1 MMRAVLLSNFD
12 VRLGPSVA
20 LSVPALSHE
29 ELKRF
34 NVVPRLIDVADTED
48 FFISTLEKVYSANY
62 YFSIENENIRGNKD
76 VLLLSIAVQVGIDDD
91 KEKILLFLKKTED
104 SLRDWA
110 RCIKGNGRINELG
123 IFSPENSMLL
133 KDSLHDFF
141 DTIFEGDRFDAL
153 FKEGRGRIGIITQP
167 GFDPERT
174 IELFRGELRKEKHP
188 SLRTRLVINA
198 IDELSYNA
206 FHCKERQ
213 SDACLKDKC
222 PACRELIME
231 SDAAI
236 YMFDSG
242 TFKMGVDFMD
252 MVDYLKTIDVS
263 KQIPV
268 LVLQIDG
275 DPKTEGTLVYEEFTG
290 RLQDAIRIQGLKIQ
304 PKHARV
310 PLGNTEAFKECMS
323 WLIKAII

>member
-1 MMRAVLLSNFD
+1 MLRAVLLSNFD

-20 LSVPALSHE
+20 LSVPALNRE
-29 ELKRF
+29 ELKGF
-34 NVVPRLIDVADTED
+34 NSIPRLIDLAYTED

-62 YFSIENENIRGNKD
+62 YFSIENVGTRGNKD
-76 VLLLSIAVQVGIDDD
+76 MLLLSIAVQVGDDDD

-104 SLRDWA
+104 PLRDCA
-110 RCIKGNGRINELG
+110 RGIKGNGRINELG
-123 IFSPENSMLL
+123 ILSPENSMLL
-133 KDSLHDFF
+133 KDTIHAFF
-141 DTIFEGDRFDAL
+141 DTVFEGDRFDVL
-153 FKEGRGRIGIITQP
+153 FKEGRGRIGIFTQP
-167 GFDPERT
+167 GLDPERT
-174 IELFRGELRKEKHP
+174 ISFFRGELRKEKHP
-188 SLRTRLVINA
+188 PLRTRLVMNA

-213 SDACLKDKC
+213 SDACLKNKC

-242 TFKMGVDFMD
+242 TFKMNADFMD
-252 MVDYLKTIDVS
+252 MVDYLKGIDDS

-275 DPKTEGTLVYEEFTG
+275 DPAADGTLVYDDFTA
-290 RLQDAIRIQGLKIQ
+290 RLQDAIRKQGLKIQ
-304 PKHARV
+304 PKHVRV
-310 PLGNTEAFKECMS
+310 PLGNTEAFKESMS